1 IKPIDFYCPCFFV
14 WLPHLFHRIPC
25 PACNAAQR
33 CTVSGQPVMLHILSW
48 PKWPCCVVDIEH
60 LVFIIGHHYYC
71 GHGDCKKTYQSWSPA
86 ILNSIPAPLTSQFSF
101 HLTHRCGLSD
111 QMVAILRAS
120 FQRGIGPHPFAEIV
134 RRMHLRFYKLRHLE
148 YLETVRQLAQST
160 AAGLLAPHL
169 PFPRW
174 GDPSG
179 YGGYTPSHRYFQGF
193 YDAMIEQHAGDI
205 DQHMAMLS
213 AELLSHDH
221 SFKVCNSI
229 VKSCR
234 VLIGDLLQVTAILGK
249 VDGMTLTP
257 TKGHKDCMPAL
268 AEIPATLVKY
278 GHSPVKVV
286 FTDNVRGDKEALE
299 GAFPSLLDGV
309 NPVPSSSLEDL
320 EIPSD
325 WDVCRLGSV
334 FQVNGWMNSIMEDL
348 SNGDLDSSSSSSRS
362 ELHVAM
368 DMEWPVDR
376 DTGIYGKV
384 ALISIA
390 YGRTV
395 FLIPYIHK
403 VGVHIKADLTRLYK
417 DCGFLNSEELPFVGA
432 LELRQ
437 MAKER
442 NVTDNANISL
452 SDLAATVLKCHLSKD
467 LSIPLST
474 QWDSP
479 SLPEAHQVYAALDT
493 YASWSIFEAFTSI
506 PISSPV
512 THETPPGTEVQIPS
526 QTGNVPVA
534 HGFVAQH
541 QPKQHNGV
549 NVTKM
554 RIVITLTAIKI
565 PG

>member
-1 IKPIDFYCPCFFV
+1 MGALRTSGADPINNGDEDTDDEDDVGEDYQHKEFVPIEDDDEQGETPTVPAIIPPHGCTSPPASESGPRSKISRSTIPTWLADEYADARTRLDTEIAKAGRPLCYQNGQFMMTAAPLVFARPTPHQIEPIDFYRPRFFV

-25 PACNAAQR
+25 PACNAAR
-33 CTVSGQPVMLHILSW
+33 RRTASGQPVMLRILSW
-48 PKWPCCVVDIEH
+48 PKRPRRVVDIEH
-60 LVFIIGHHYYC
+60 LVFIIGHRYYC

-86 ILNSIPAPLTSQFSF
+86 ILNSIPAPLASQFSF

-111 QMVAILRAS
+111 RMVAILRAS

-134 RRMHLRFYKLRHLE
+134 RRMHLRFYELRHLE
-148 YLETVRQLAQST
+148 YLETVRQRAQST
-160 AAGLLAPHL
+160 AAGLLARHL

-179 YGGYTPSHRYFQGF
+179 YGGYTPSHRYFRGF
-193 YDAMIEQHAGDI
+193 YDAMIERHAGDI

-234 VLIGDLLQVTAILGK
+234 VLIRDLLQVTAILGK
-249 VDGMTLTP
+249 VDGVRTFGALHTACNNYGECRKMTLTP
-257 TKGHKDCMPAL
+257 TKGHEDCMPAL

-299 GAFPSLLDGV
+299 RAFPSLLDGV

-334 FQVNGWMNSIMEDL
+334 FQVNGRMNSIMEDL
-348 SNGDLDSSSSSSRS
+348 SNGDLDSSGSGSRS

-395 FLIPYIHK
+395 FLIPVSLQH
-403 VGVHIKADLTRLYK
+403 HIRRK
-417 DCGFLNSEELPFVGA
+417 G
-432 LELRQ
+432 
-437 MAKER
+437 
-442 NVTDNANISL
+442 L
-452 SDLAATVLKCHLSKD
+452 SY
-467 LSIPLST
+467 
-474 QWDSP
+474 
-479 SLPEAHQVYAALDT
+479 E
-493 YASWSIFEAFTSI
+493 
-506 PISSPV
+506 
-512 THETPPGTEVQIPS
+512 
-526 QTGNVPVA
+526 
-534 HGFVAQH
+534 
-541 QPKQHNGV
+541 
-549 NVTKM
+549 
-554 RIVITLTAIKI
+554 
-565 PG
+565 